1 MTSGEEQRGASDE
14 RVREREEGENGERG
28 LRAQAGGIV

>member
-1 MTSGEEQRGASDE
+1 MTSGKEGRGARDE
-14 RVREREEGENGERG
+14 RVRERGEGENGERG